1 VTGAA
6 HGIDIR
12 RAMPDDAA
20 AIADVWLASWR
31 ATFDFEPSH
40 PDDDVRRWIRE
51 ELVPGHETW
60 VATDRP
66 GRGVVALMALSDTT
80 LEQLYVRPDLIGRGI
95 GRQLLDLA
103 KRERP
108 AGLELYCFAANGR
121 GRRFY
126 ERNGFSA
133 AAFGD
138 GSGNTER
145 QPDVL
150 YRWCPT

>member
-60 VATDRP
+60 VATDGP
-66 GRGVVALMALSDTT
+66 DGGVVALMTLSDNR
-80 LEQLYVRPDLIGRGI
+80 L
-95 GRQLLDLA
+95 
-103 KRERP
+103 
-108 AGLELYCFAANGR
+108 
-121 GRRFY
+121 
-126 ERNGFSA
+126 
-133 AAFGD
+133 
-138 GSGNTER
+138 
-145 QPDVL
+145 
-150 YRWCPT
+150 CPT